1 MDIEPLLLNITI
13 VFGSVVSVFIIVF
26 GFAYVIN
33 QLKRKQ
39 PTPYWEDGQLKKKKT
54 KRKY

>member
-26 GFAYVIN
+26 GLAYVIN